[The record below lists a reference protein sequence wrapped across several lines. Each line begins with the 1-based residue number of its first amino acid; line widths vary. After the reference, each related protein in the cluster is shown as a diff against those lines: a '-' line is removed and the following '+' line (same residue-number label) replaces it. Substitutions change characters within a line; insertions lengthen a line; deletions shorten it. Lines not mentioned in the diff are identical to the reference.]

1 MTTLYQFA
9 INNTKAHI
17 RSTENQ
23 LLVNRDDVDAMNVFD
38 AAKVLSVAFMK
49 NADDV
54 LTDLLMK

>member
-23 LLVNRDDVDAMNVFD
+23 LLVNRSDVDAMNVFD
-38 AAKVLSVAFMK
+38 AAKFLSVAFMK
-49 NADDV
+49 NVDDV
-54 LTDLLMK
+54 LTDLLTK